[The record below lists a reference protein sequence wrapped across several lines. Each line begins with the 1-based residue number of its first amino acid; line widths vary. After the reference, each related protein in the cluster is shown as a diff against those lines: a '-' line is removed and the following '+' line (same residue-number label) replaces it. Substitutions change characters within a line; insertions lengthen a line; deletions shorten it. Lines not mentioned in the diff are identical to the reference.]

1 MNRISTCFASLL
13 LSCALTA
20 QAQQYQL
27 NSPDGKL
34 IVNIEAG
41 QTLNWAIAH
50 DGTTVLLPSDIAMQ
64 CTESEGKPI
73 AFTFGKDVKVT
84 KATRTSVDTS
94 FPTPFYK
101 KASVK
106 DTYNQLTLKCR
117 NGYSIQFRAY
127 DDGAAYRFVSELR
140 KPFCVKDEIAEFNFD
155 RDYHAFVPYIND
167 NRAGERYCYS
177 FESYYDEAPL
187 SRMYKDSLAIT
198 PLMVELENG
207 KKAVIMEAGLS
218 NYPGM
223 FLTANPQ
230 MPHGVKA
237 EFAPYPLETVIG
249 GYDRLNLVPTKRA
262 DVISKPNNAPYFC
275 PNGRPTGKQTYPW
288 RAVLVVTHDTQLAN
302 NDMMQRLAPECR
314 IADTSWIKPGKV
326 CHVRHQ
332 KILHACQRT
341 RARDRVAR
349 NDHRKH
355 HQHRHHHLG
364 NTLHAVAHTGK
375 DDGQRKGREVFSG
388 AEHGKLFLDD
398 GGHGHGPDVLF
409 AVHCHGHSGHLW
421 LLYEEGCLH

>member
-41 QTLNWAIAH
+41 QALNWAIAH

-64 CTESEGKPI
+64 CTEAEGKPI

-223 FLTANPQ
+223 FLTVNPQ
-230 MPHGVKA
+230 TRQGVQA
-237 EFAPYPLETVIG
+237 AFAPYPLEEIIG
-249 GYDRLNLVPTKRA
+249 GHNRLNLIPTKRA
-262 DVISKPNNAPYFC
+262 DYIARC
-275 PNGRPTGKQTYPW
+275 AKQELPW
-288 RAVLVVTHDTQLAN
+288 RVVLVTEKDTQLAD
-302 NDMMQRLAPECR
+302 NDMAQRLAPDCR
-314 IADTSWIKPGKV
+314 IKDISWIKPGKV
-326 CHVRHQ
+326 
-332 KILHACQRT
+332 AW
-341 RARDRVAR
+341 DWW
-349 NDHRKH
+349 
-355 HQHRHHHLG
+355 
-364 NTLHAVAHTGK
+364 NTCNLTGVDFK
-375 DDGQRKGREVFSG
+375 AGMNTPTYKAFID
-388 AEHGKLFLDD
+388 
-398 GGHGHGPDVLF
+398 F
-409 AVHCHGHSGHLW
+409 AADNNLSLIHI
-421 LLYEEGCLH
+421 

>member
-41 QTLNWAIAH
+41 QALNWAIAH

-127 DDGAAYRFVSELR
+127 DDGAAYRFVSGTAQTFLR
-140 KPFCVKDEIAEFNFD
+140 EG
-155 RDYHAFVPYIND
+155 RDCRVQLRPRLPRF
-167 NRAGERYCYS
+167 RA
-177 FESYYDEAPL
+177 
-187 SRMYKDSLAIT
+187 
-198 PLMVELENG
+198 
-207 KKAVIMEAGLS
+207 
-218 NYPGM
+218 
-223 FLTANPQ
+223 
-230 MPHGVKA
+230 
-237 EFAPYPLETVIG
+237 
-249 GYDRLNLVPTKRA
+249 
-262 DVISKPNNAPYFC
+262 
-275 PNGRPTGKQTYPW
+275 
-288 RAVLVVTHDTQLAN
+288 
-302 NDMMQRLAPECR
+302 
-314 IADTSWIKPGKV
+314 
-326 CHVRHQ
+326 
-332 KILHACQRT
+332 
-341 RARDRVAR
+341 
-349 NDHRKH
+349 
-355 HQHRHHHLG
+355 
-364 NTLHAVAHTGK
+364 
-375 DDGQRKGREVFSG
+375 
-388 AEHGKLFLDD
+388 
-398 GGHGHGPDVLF
+398 
-409 AVHCHGHSGHLW
+409 
-421 LLYEEGCLH
+421 LY

>member
-1 MNRISTCFASLL
+1 M
-13 LSCALTA
+13 TA

-41 QTLNWAIAH
+41 KNLNWAIAH
-50 DGTTVLLPSDIAMQ
+50 DGTSVLLPSDIAMQ
-64 CTESEGKPI
+64 CTEAEGKPI

-198 PLMVELENG
+198 PL
-207 KKAVIMEAGLS
+207 
-218 NYPGM
+218 
-223 FLTANPQ
+223 
-230 MPHGVKA
+230 
-237 EFAPYPLETVIG
+237 
-249 GYDRLNLVPTKRA
+249 
-262 DVISKPNNAPYFC
+262 
-275 PNGRPTGKQTYPW
+275 
-288 RAVLVVTHDTQLAN
+288 
-302 NDMMQRLAPECR
+302 
-314 IADTSWIKPGKV
+314 
-326 CHVRHQ
+326 
-332 KILHACQRT
+332 
-341 RARDRVAR
+341 
-349 NDHRKH
+349 
-355 HQHRHHHLG
+355 
-364 NTLHAVAHTGK
+364 
-375 DDGQRKGREVFSG
+375 
-388 AEHGKLFLDD
+388 
-398 GGHGHGPDVLF
+398 
-409 AVHCHGHSGHLW
+409 
-421 LLYEEGCLH
+421 

>member
-41 QTLNWAIAH
+41 QALNWAIAH

-140 KPFCVKDEIAEFNFD
+140 KPFCVKDEIAEFNLTT
-155 RDYHAFVPYIND
+155 I
-167 NRAGERYCYS
+167 
-177 FESYYDEAPL
+177 APA
-187 SRMYKDSLAIT
+187 SVTATPSSPTTMRPPSLACT
-198 PLMVELENG
+198 KTRLPLL
-207 KKAVIMEAGLS
+207 
-218 NYPGM
+218 
-223 FLTANPQ
+223 
-230 MPHGVKA
+230 
-237 EFAPYPLETVIG
+237 
-249 GYDRLNLVPTKRA
+249 R
-262 DVISKPNNAPYFC
+262 
-275 PNGRPTGKQTYPW
+275 
-288 RAVLVVTHDTQLAN
+288 
-302 NDMMQRLAPECR
+302 
-314 IADTSWIKPGKV
+314 
-326 CHVRHQ
+326 
-332 KILHACQRT
+332 
-341 RARDRVAR
+341 
-349 NDHRKH
+349 
-355 HQHRHHHLG
+355 
-364 NTLHAVAHTGK
+364 
-375 DDGQRKGREVFSG
+375 
-388 AEHGKLFLDD
+388 
-398 GGHGHGPDVLF
+398 
-409 AVHCHGHSGHLW
+409 
-421 LLYEEGCLH
+421 